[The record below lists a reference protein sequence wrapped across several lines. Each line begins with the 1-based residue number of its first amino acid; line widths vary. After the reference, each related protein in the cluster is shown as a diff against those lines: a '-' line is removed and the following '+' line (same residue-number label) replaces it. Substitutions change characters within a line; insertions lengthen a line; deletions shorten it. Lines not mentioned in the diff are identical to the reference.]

1 MVSPEQDLSGDGRAV
16 TTKMSVTTEDDVTVY
31 RSNSE
36 NFATW
41 IQVSLG
47 FGVYFFVLS
56 VCIFFFFSFPSY
68 ISGVHHFW
76 VRFLRM

>member
-56 VCIFFFFSFPSY
+56 VCIFFFFRSPA
-68 ISGVHHFW
+68 ISLGFTT
-76 VRFLRM
+76 FG